1 LRASRAARVDR
12 RVSRSVLADEVF
24 AVFDSHVAVL
34 RCGGTTHRR
43 FTQAVN
49 EACRVADEYGFFP
62 TEICPLPRSEVV
74 SAANFLLAQSMV
86 LFLFINNR
94 QYATANFSFK
104 KFEHKD
110 TV

>member
-1 LRASRAARVDR
+1 MLLSC
-12 RVSRSVLADEVF
+12 
-24 AVFDSHVAVL
+24 

-62 TEICPLPRSEVV
+62 TEICPLPRVGSCFGSEL
-74 SAANFLLAQSMV
+74 STRAIHG
-86 LFLFINNR
+86 LFLFINNNSIP
-94 QYATANFSFK
+94 ANFSFK

-110 TV
+110 TVQYLLFSEKFWGFRRA